1 MFIRKGDGVKHTCRI
16 MSSHVNRMN
25 FSAVVMLLAA
35 TLGMGCA
42 AHAADKEN
50 CKTIR
55 GEFRHWE
62 GHPPYERV
70 QTSDG
75 KMYGLISSFEPD
87 SDLQVPHY
95 PLPKSIALVWDA
107 NEGVTGDFVY
117 CFAKNTDKLKEY
129 EAEPV
134 ELGWIKSFTPTDSS
148 EAATFVRRL
157 KAVAIDAA
165 NKIPGSSRFGTIE
178 VYFDYLDGVISNL
191 EVVRSDGFDATVMD
205 AISHA
210 DYPAMPDRLKGKALH
225 VELPIYFPA
234 NKLEQGF

>member
-1 MFIRKGDGVKHTCRI
+1 MSAYVKST
-16 MSSHVNRMN
+16 S
-25 FSAVVMLLAA
+25 FATVVMLLAVSLIA
-35 TLGMGCA
+35 GRTA
-42 AHAADKEN
+42 SASDKDN

-55 GEFRHWE
+55 GEYKHWS

-75 KMYGLISSFEPD
+75 KMYGLISSFESD
-87 SDLQVPHY
+87 SDLQVPNY

-107 NEGVTGDFVY
+107 NEDVTGDFFY
-117 CFAKNTDKLKEY
+117 CFAKNTGKFKQY
-129 EAEPV
+129 EIEAV

-157 KAVAIDAA
+157 KIAAIDAA
-165 NKIPGSSRFGTIE
+165 NKLPGSSTFGTTE
-178 VYFDYLDGVISNL
+178 VSFDYLDGVVSNL
-191 EVVRSDGFDATVMD
+191 DIAQSDGHDAAVLD

-210 DYPAMPDRLKGKALH
+210 DYPVTPDKLKGKKLH

-234 NKLEQGF
+234 EKLEQETDLVP